1 MTTRKS
7 GSRADGPP
15 SLTAALAHH
24 ASAVRIDELPATVVE
39 RGRHCLLDWLGC
51 SLAGSREP
59 LSAILREEAASEGG
73 SERATLVGSS
83 ERTGVQQA
91 ALVNGAASHAL
102 DFDDVAVAMTGHPS
116 VPVWPAVLAL
126 GEARGADGS
135 DLLAAFVAG
144 VEVECL
150 AGLAVSPGH
159 YRRGFHATGTLGT
172 FGAAAGCANLLA
184 LDPGRTAVALG
195 IAGTAAAGLK
205 CMFGTMCKPLHAG
218 RAAASGAQA
227 ATLAER
233 GFTAEPAV
241 LEAHQGFAATQ
252 TDSFEPERA
261 LAAIGDGWQVEK
273 VLFKHHAACYE
284 THSTIEACRRLRPV
298 DPGVI
303 ESVRI
308 RVSPGHLD
316 ICNIERPE
324 TGLQGKFSLRFCA
337 ALALAGHDTGY
348 HAFTDAAVRDPSVDA
363 LRARIA
369 VEPADDLPPGH
380 DSEVIVTSGDGE
392 TRRESV
398 DVHQPVPD
406 AHLAH
411 QWQRLADKFREL
423 ARPLV
428 GPAHAETL
436 IEMVAD
442 VERLPGARRLLD
454 AARART
460 PEAASP

>member
-1 MTTRKS
+1 MTTTKS
-7 GSRADGPP
+7 GRKTDVTP

-24 ASAVRIDELPATVVE
+24 AGAVRFDQLPASVVE
-39 RGRHCLLDWLGC
+39 RARHCLLDWLGC
-51 SLAGSREP
+51 TLAGSREP
-59 LSAILREEAASEGG
+59 LSAILRDEAADEGG
-73 SERATLVGSS
+73 AGRATLLGTGV
-83 ERTGVQQA
+83 RTGVQQA

-126 GEARGADGS
+126 GEARGADGG

-159 YRRGFHATGTLGT
+159 YVRGFHATGTLGT
-172 FGAAAGCANLLA
+172 FGAAAACANLLA

-195 IAGTAAAGLK
+195 IAGTSAAGLK
-205 CMFGTMCKPLHAG
+205 CMFGTMGKPLHAG
-218 RAAASGAQA
+218 RAAASGALA

-233 GFTAEPAV
+233 GFSAEAGV

-252 TDSFEPERA
+252 TDHFEPERA
-261 LAAIGDGWQVEK
+261 LAAMGDGWQVQK
-273 VLFKHHAACYE
+273 VLFKYHAACYE
-284 THSTIEACRRLRPV
+284 THSTIEACRRLRPSE
-298 DPGVI
+298 PGVI

-316 ICNIERPE
+316 VCNIERPA

-337 ALALAGHDTGY
+337 ALALAGRDTGY
-348 HAFTDAAVRDPSVDA
+348 PAFSDAAVRDPAIEA
-363 LRARIA
+363 LRARIT

-398 DVHQPVPD
+398 NVHEPAPD
-406 AHLAH
+406 ARLEH
-411 QWQRLADKFREL
+411 QWQRLADKFRGL

-442 VERLPGARRLLD
+442 VEQLSGVRRLVD
-454 AARART
+454 AARARG
-460 PEAASP
+460 PEEANA